1 MERKEQIIQVTLKL
15 AAKYGL
21 SNVSMALIAKEL
33 GIQKPSLY
41 NHFKS
46 KEEII
51 MEMYRYLKDKSKEK
65 LAINEIEYSNLIKSK
80 SLKEIITF
88 LVNNYYK
95 ISTQEEM
102 LTFYKIIYS
111 ERTTNN
117 EAANIMI
124 EETNKMILATKHLFY
139 ALKIH
144 NKIFTTD
151 IDMLATS
158 FAMSIHA
165 MMDYQMDSEKTNINS
180 TPNMLNSY
188 IDWFCNQFGK
198 AN

>member
-1 MERKEQIIQVTLKL
+1 MDRKEQIINATLKL
-15 AAKYGL
+15 ASKKGL
-21 SNVSMALIAKEL
+21 SNVSMSLIAKEI

-46 KEEII
+46 KEDLI
-51 MEMYRYLKDKSKEK
+51 MSMYCYLKNKTKEK
-65 LAINEIEYSNLIKSK
+65 LAINEIDYSNVIKNK
-80 SLKEIITF
+80 NLKEILTF

-124 EETNKMILATKHLFY
+124 EETNKMILATKNLFY
-139 ALKIH
+139 ALQACK
-144 NKIFTTD
+144 KIFCKD

-158 FAMSIHA
+158 FAMTIHSII
-165 MMDYQMDSEKTNINS
+165 DYQMDSIVANINFD
-180 TPNMLNSY
+180 NNYLNNY
-188 IDWFCNQFGK
+188 IDWFCIQFGK
-198 AN
+198 E